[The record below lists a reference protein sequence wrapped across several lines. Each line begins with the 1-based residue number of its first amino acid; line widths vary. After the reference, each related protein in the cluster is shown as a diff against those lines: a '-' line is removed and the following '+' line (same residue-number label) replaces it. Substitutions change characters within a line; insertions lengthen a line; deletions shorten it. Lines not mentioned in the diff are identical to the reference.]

1 MNTKTTIS
9 RLAKSGEDAAINQS
23 SLVDQCY
30 AWLKKKILTRE
41 FQPNEK
47 LSVDELSA
55 FLGVSRTPIKDA
67 LYRLESNGLV
77 TVSRRVGFFVR
88 PLNHRDVKEAFDL
101 RLLLEL
107 HAAEEGISKLQ
118 EIARTQLAPLVAAM
132 ADCIEGEHY
141 RPTHYDHFLEADHAL
156 HTLIVESA
164 DNARMAHIYQELNV
178 YVQVAWA
185 HYLRELRNVVE
196 GQREH
201 SAIVESCAAGD
212 VDLLRRIL
220 KEHISTARD
229 LILENISGDNS
240 LL

>member
-1 MNTKTTIS
+1 MTTRNPI
-9 RLAKSGEDAAINQS
+9 AKSGTFEGQPAINQS

-30 AWLKKKILTRE
+30 TWLKKKILTRD
-41 FQPNEK
+41 FKPNEK

-101 RLLLEL
+101 RLLFEL
-107 HAAEEGISKLQ
+107 HAAEVGIHQLQ
-118 EIARTQLAPLVAAM
+118 AISQTQLAPLVVTM

-141 RPTHYDHFLEADHAL
+141 RPTHYERFLEADHSL
-156 HTLIVESA
+156 HTLIVASA
-164 DNARMAHIYQELNV
+164 DNVRMVEIYQQLNV

-185 HYLRELRNVVE
+185 HYLKELRNVAE
-196 GQREH
+196 GQHEH
-201 SAIVESCAAGD
+201 SVMVAACAAGD
-212 VDLLRRIL
+212 VDLLRQTLR
-220 KEHISTARD
+220 EHISTARD
-229 LILENISGDNS
+229 LILENINGAHSV
-240 LL
+240 L